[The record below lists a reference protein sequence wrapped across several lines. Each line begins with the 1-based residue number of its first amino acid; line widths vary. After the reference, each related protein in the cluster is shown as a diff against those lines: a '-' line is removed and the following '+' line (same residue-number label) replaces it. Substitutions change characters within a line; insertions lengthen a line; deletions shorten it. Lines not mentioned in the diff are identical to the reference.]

1 MLGKESLKNLK
12 PGREFFVGI
21 DSDGC
26 VFPTMELKHK
36 ECFIP
41 NIIRCW
47 KLQPVSKY
55 VREAAEF
62 INLYSKWRGVNRFPA
77 LLKVFDLLKGRPEV
91 QRSAVRVPEVPALR
105 KWVERESSLG
115 NPALKA
121 EIERNPDPVLIRALQ
136 WSEAVNAG
144 IAEMVS
150 GVPPFPGVREALERL
165 DVKADMI
172 VVSGTP
178 GEALKREWMEHGI
191 DGYVRVIAGQELGNK
206 KEHLELAAGGK
217 YDPEKILMIGDAPGD
232 LNAARHV
239 NALFYPVRP
248 GREEE
253 SWEHFL
259 SEALDK
265 FLSGTY
271 AGEYEAGLIEDFE
284 KLLPEIPPWK

>member
-121 EIERNPDPVLIRALQ
+121 EIERNPDPVLIRA
-136 WSEAVNAG
+136 
-144 IAEMVS
+144 
-150 GVPPFPGVREALERL
+150 
-165 DVKADMI
+165 
-172 VVSGTP
+172 
-178 GEALKREWMEHGI
+178 
-191 DGYVRVIAGQELGNK
+191 
-206 KEHLELAAGGK
+206 
-217 YDPEKILMIGDAPGD
+217 
-232 LNAARHV
+232 
-239 NALFYPVRP
+239 
-248 GREEE
+248 
-253 SWEHFL
+253 
-259 SEALDK
+259 
-265 FLSGTY
+265 
-271 AGEYEAGLIEDFE
+271 
-284 KLLPEIPPWK
+284 

>member
-1 MLGKESLKNLK
+1 MLGKESLKNLE

-77 LLKVFDLLKGRPEV
+77 LLMVFDLLKGRPEV

-150 GVPPFPGVREALERL
+150 GVPPFPGVRETLERL
-165 DVKADMI
+165 AVKADMI

-191 DGYVRVIAGQELGNK
+191 DGYVRVIAGQEMGKK

-217 YDPEKILMIGDAPGD
+217 YDPEKTLMIGDAPGD

-239 NALFYPVRP
+239 KALFYPVRP

-253 SWEHFL
+253 SWERFL

-284 KLLPEIPPWK
+284 KLLPETPPWK